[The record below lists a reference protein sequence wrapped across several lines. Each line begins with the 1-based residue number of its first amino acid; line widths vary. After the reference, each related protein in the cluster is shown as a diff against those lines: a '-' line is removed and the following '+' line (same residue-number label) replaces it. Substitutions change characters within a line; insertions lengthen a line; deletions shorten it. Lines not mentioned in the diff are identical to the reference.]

1 MREILLSPSSLTQGS
16 LLHPAEFTGM
26 GSSPEEPLKTSAIN
40 SGGQKNLPVPLH
52 AQSASSTSERIHLLP
67 HHPDPGCIQLLC
79 PPCMCPVPG
88 TTHRA
93 QVSSRQHPLQPCT
106 GLCDSPQPTCLGL
119 NPGSWQQQPAE
130 LASST
135 DTEVLQSLYLAH
147 HQAPRTLVI
156 VPRGSDWPPSGDS
169 NSSR

>member
-16 LLHPAEFTGM
+16 LLHAAKFTGM
-26 GSSPEEPLKTSAIN
+26 GSSLEEALKTSATN
-40 SGGQKNLPVPLH
+40 SGGQKNSKTLLYHSMPSQPAAHL
-52 AQSASSTSERIHLLP
+52 RIHLLP
-67 HHPDPGCIQLLC
+67 HHPAPGCIQLLS

-93 QVSSRQHPLQPCT
+93 HTCSRQHPLQPCT

-135 DTEVLQSLYLAH
+135 DAEALQSLY
-147 HQAPRTLVI
+147 
-156 VPRGSDWPPSGDS
+156 
-169 NSSR
+169 